1 MSTFAVAE
9 KSDMQDPVFVSAL
22 TTDFRAEQRDLTC
35 SALSI
40 STGRD

>member
-22 TTDFRAEQRDLTC
+22 TTDFRAEQSNVT
-35 SALSI
+35 
-40 STGRD
+40 